1 PQRPVELVAQASHR
15 RLNVTGFCREGV
27 KAWRR
32 TGELIVLVL
41 EGRVVIFESD
51 DPVPG
56 DAVLPAGAD
65 GPAVVPLGL
74 RTATGQWDRIDDR
87 QAVVHAGI
95 AALHVEQ
102 VVADGVTSPAGDG
115 RHRVGAPAEL
125 VVSRDTED
133 RVEQRSAGVEAGDGA
148 LETEHEV
155 RGLPVITQLPAAE
168 DARSVLAESLAG
180 VQVRA
185 PRRVRAVHPLLRGPR
200 TAYIAADI
208 EACPVEERFGEH
220 RRLGVGSRAE
230 IGSRTSPQHSADA

>member
-56 DAVLPAGAD
+56 DAVFPAGAD
-65 GPAVVPLGL
+65 GPAIVPLGL
-74 RTATGQWDRIDDR
+74 RTAAGQRNRIDDR

-102 VVADGVTSPAGDG
+102 VVADAVTSPAGDG
-115 RHRVGAPAEL
+115 CHPVGAPAEPI
-125 VVSRDTED
+125 VKSGTED
-133 RVEQRSAGVEAGDGA
+133 RVEQRSAVVEAGDGA
-148 LETEHEV
+148 LETEHVV
-155 RGLPVITQLPAAE
+155 RSLPVVTHLPAAE
-168 DARSVLAESLAG
+168 DAR
-180 VQVRA
+180 
-185 PRRVRAVHPLLRGPR
+185 
-200 TAYIAADI
+200 
-208 EACPVEERFGEH
+208 
-220 RRLGVGSRAE
+220 
-230 IGSRTSPQHSADA
+230 